1 MQELRLHESLALSRS
16 KSLEPGRRDAG
27 SRALQDRQ
35 AIRPSQRKGLALA
48 RLIIFGEPG
57 DPRQWVTCANEIT
70 ARIAD
75 GRYPHGQWLPPLAK
89 ISADLGAE
97 NSYYPIRQALR
108 QIRDQELISFAE
120 HTGYYVGDTEPEDK
134 PQADL
139 RHYAIPRTPAAAPA
153 NKPDRLLTPAEAAA
167 MFRVDPATV
176 TRWADAG
183 KLSSTR
189 TLGGHRRFYA
199 SEVEKYL
206 RDSRRKGRKG

>member
-1 MQELRLHESLALSRS
+1 
-16 KSLEPGRRDAG
+16 
-27 SRALQDRQ
+27 
-35 AIRPSQRKGLALA
+35 LA

-57 DPRQWVTCANEIT
+57 DPRQWVRCANEIA

-108 QIRDQELISFAE
+108 QIRDQELISFAA
-120 HTGYYVGDTEPEDK
+120 HAGYYVGDTEPEEK

-139 RHYAIPRTPAAAPA
+139 RHYAIPKRPAAVPAAP
-153 NKPDRLLTPAEAAA
+153 PDRLLTTAEAAA
-167 MFRVDPATV
+167 MFRVAPATV

-183 KLSSTR
+183 KLSTTR
-189 TLGGHRRFYA
+189 TIGGQRRFYA
-199 SEVEKYL
+199 SEIEKHL
-206 RDSRRKGRKG
+206 RDSGRKGRKG